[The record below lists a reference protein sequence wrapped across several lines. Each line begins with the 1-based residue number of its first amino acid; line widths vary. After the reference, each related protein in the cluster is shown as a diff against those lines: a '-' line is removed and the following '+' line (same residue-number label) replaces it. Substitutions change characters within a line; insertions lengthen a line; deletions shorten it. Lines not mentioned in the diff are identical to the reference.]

1 MAKLINT
8 IIVAVMILLIAT
20 FVVSALSLQS
30 KTDKVLTAYSARSEE
45 LATKQQQIQDM
56 IISLNSTLQ
65 SQMEAQQVIATQLG
79 VKLNTTVPA
88 PVVQPSQPVST
99 PTPVVSTPPPQP
111 VPTPQPMRRVTRAS

>member
-20 FVVSALSLQS
+20 FVISALSLQS
-30 KTDKVLTAYSARSEE
+30 KTDKVLTTYSARREE

-56 IISLNSTLQ
+56 IVSLNSTLQ

-79 VKLNTTVPA
+79 VKLNTTIPA

-99 PTPVVSTPPPQP
+99 PAPVVSTPPPQP
-111 VPTPQPMRRVTRAS
+111 VPTPQPMRRTSAS

>member
-1 MAKLINT
+1 MMAKLINT

-20 FVVSALSLQS
+20 FVISALSLQS
-30 KTDKVLTAYSARSEE
+30 KTDKVLTTYSARREE

-56 IISLNSTLQ
+56 IVSLNSTLQ

-79 VKLNTTVPA
+79 VKLNTTIPA

-99 PTPVVSTPPPQP
+99 PAPVVSTPPPQP
-111 VPTPQPMRRVTRAS
+111 VPTPQPMRRTSAS

>member
-56 IISLNSTLQ
+56 IVSLNSTLQ

-79 VKLNTTVPA
+79 VKLNTTIPA

-99 PTPVVSTPPPQP
+99 PAPVVSTPPPQP
-111 VPTPQPMRRVTRAS
+111 VPTPQPMRRTSAS